1 MGDENITDYQ
11 DKLQLLR
18 EEYETRHNSLLE
30 KMELLIAEDLLHD
43 LHLNKLELEMQNK
56 KLLQVQSALRNKEE
70 HLRLSQIG
78 GGIGT
83 WEADLINNKQIWSDN
98 CIALLG
104 FSAIEEPTFEDFLE
118 LIIPED
124 RQIVID
130 ATQSHIEHGTKY
142 DVEYRVIH
150 ANGEI
155 RWMRSAGQVER
166 NNIGKPVLMRGIAQD
181 ITERKLSESLLEK
194 ARIALEESRSRYL
207 DLYEFAPV
215 GYLSISN
222 QGLIME
228 VNWKMTTMF
237 GLKRNQLLQELFAK
251 FVEDEDKDRWHRQF
265 VVMKEF
271 SAGEELSF
279 DMKFSHE
286 NGSIFHANLNC
297 LRMDDVEDESML
309 RLTLVDITQIKQS
322 ESALS
327 IAATIFESHEGMLVT
342 DAKGHILRVNH
353 SFTTIT
359 GYTAKEVLGK
369 NPSILSSGKHD
380 AAFYTEMWN
389 SIKESGRWEGE
400 IWNKRKNGEI
410 YPELLTISTVNDRYG
425 IVCNYVAT
433 LADIT
438 SNNAATEEIK
448 SLAFYDPLTKLP
460 NRRLLLDR
468 LKHSLAASE
477 HNGQEGAVLFLDL
490 DHFKTLNDTQG
501 HDIGDLLLQQVSA
514 RLTACVRESDTV
526 ARLGGDEFVV
536 LLEALSSIPSEAAM
550 QTEVIANKILSVL
563 NQPYQL
569 GTHKCYSS
577 PSIGVAIFNDHQL
590 SIEELLKQADIAMYQ
605 AKVAG
610 RSTIRFFNPEMQDA
624 INNRASLEADLRLA
638 IEKQHFI
645 LYYQVQVDSTNQ
657 PLGAEALIRWIH
669 PERGMVSPINFIPLA
684 EETGLILSIGLWV
697 LKAACIQ
704 LKAWEQDPLTR
715 HLTISINV
723 SAKQFSQVEF
733 VKQVQITVQR
743 YAIKP
748 MLLKLELTES
758 MLLDNIEH
766 VIITMVAL
774 ETIGVQFSLDD
785 FGTGYSSLQYLKM
798 LPMHQLKIDQS
809 FVRDIVTDNNDKSI
823 VRTIIAMAK
832 TLGMDVI
839 AEGVETEGQR
849 ELLINKGCPK
859 FQGYLFGK
867 PVPIEVFEAEL
878 KKF

>member
-1 MGDENITDYQ
+1 MSDANITDYL
-11 DKLQLLR
+11 DKLQLLL
-18 EEYETRHNSLLE
+18 EEHEARRTSTLDKLE
-30 KMELLIAEDLLHD
+30 LVIAEDLLHD
-43 LHLNKLELEMQNK
+43 LQLHMLQLEIQNK
-56 KLLQVQSALRNKEE
+56 ALLQAQAELRSKEA

-83 WEADLINNKQIWSDN
+83 WEADLINNKQIWSEN

-104 FSAIEEPTFEDFLE
+104 FSAIEEPTFEDFLA
-118 LIIPED
+118 LILPED

-130 ATQSHIEHGTKY
+130 ATQSHIEQSTKY
-142 DVEYRVIH
+142 EVEYRVNH
-150 ANGEI
+150 ANGEV
-155 RWMRSAGQVER
+155 RWMRSSGQVER
-166 NNIGKPVLMRGIAQD
+166 NNHGEPILMRGIAQD
-181 ITERKLSESLLEK
+181 ITERKHSQSMLENT
-194 ARIALEESRSRYL
+194 RIALEESSSRYL

-215 GYLSISN
+215 GYLSINN

-228 VNWKMTTMF
+228 VNWKVTAMF
-237 GLKRNQLLQELFAK
+237 GLKRNELLQERFAK
-251 FVEDEDKDRWHRQF
+251 FVENDDKDRWRRQF
-265 VVMKEF
+265 TIMKEL
-271 SAGEELSF
+271 AGGEELSF

-297 LRMDDVEDESML
+297 LRMDDGEDQSML

-353 SFTTIT
+353 AFTTIT

-369 NPSILSSGKHD
+369 NPNILSSGKHD
-380 AAFYTEMWN
+380 AVFYTEMWDI
-389 SIKESGRWEGE
+389 IKKTGHWEGE
-400 IWNKRKNGEI
+400 IWNKRKNGEV
-410 YPELLTISTVNDRYG
+410 YPELLTISTVKDRFG

-433 LADIT
+433 LADFT
-438 SNNAATEEIK
+438 SNKAALAEIK
-448 SLAFYDPLTKLP
+448 NLAFYDPLTKLP

-468 LKHSLAASE
+468 LKHSLASSG

-501 HDIGDLLLQQVSA
+501 HDVGDLLLQQVSA

-536 LLEALSSIPSEAAM
+536 LLEDLSSIPSEAAL
-550 QTEVIANKILSVL
+550 QTEVVANKILSAL

-569 GTHKCYSS
+569 GTHKCYIT
-577 PSIGVAIFNDHQL
+577 PSIGVAIFNDHQF

-605 AKVAG
+605 AKIAG
-610 RSTIRFFNPEMQDA
+610 RNTIRFFNPEMQDA

-638 IEKQHFI
+638 VENQDFT
-645 LYYQVQVDSTNQ
+645 LYYQVQVDSANR

-669 PERGMVSPINFIPLA
+669 PQRGVVSPINFIPFA
-684 EETGLILSIGLWV
+684 EETGLILPIGLWV
-697 LKAACIQ
+697 LEAACIQ
-704 LKAWEQDPLTR
+704 LKAWEQNALTR

-723 SAKQFSQVEF
+723 SARQFNQVEF

-743 YAIKP
+743 YAIRP

-798 LPMHQLKIDQS
+798 LPMNQLKIDQS

-832 TLGMDVI
+832 ALGMDVI

-849 ELLINKGCPK
+849 ELLINKGCEK
-859 FQGYLFGK
+859 YQGYLFGK
-867 PVPIEVFEAEL
+867 PMPIEAFEAAL
-878 KKF
+878 G